1 MRYAILLVSFAG
13 LVAMCPNVAWS
24 LEISWRVENPFRFF
38 ADAKVT
44 DIHRHITRKV
54 GNTSSPI
61 LASERLLAARHPF
74 GWAEGAFRQTCW
86 DLRRQSHTACGSL
99 REFVFPKS
107 HRIVARF
114 GDGSPARATCT
125 WRLEKRIG
133 RAWKG
138 RAIRRPCHEAVRMDV
153 PYPTG
158 ARITVRTSDGRAA
171 NTTVQ
176 VPDVF
181 VVGLGDSYAS
191 GEGNPDRPVRWRDDR
206 AASFGRIRDL
216 DLSGYPSRKSTSIR
230 YQGRQMIGP
239 SAFWLSQPCHRSLYS
254 HQLRVALQ
262 LALEDPHRA
271 VTFLGLSCSGAEI
284 STGLLTPW
292 KGVERFSVRQRRS
305 QIGDAA
311 VAQCG
316 GRRYRVRDY
325 ASSFTDGGRVPS
337 LDGLALQRCPPERAR
352 KIDLVLLNIGGND
365 IGFAKLVAYSI
376 LKERTPLRRLSQAT
390 DQVFA
395 PRDALQRFG
404 ELRSRF
410 KLLRRALHN
419 HLHIPWSESRR
430 IVLTAYPTIAVRSDG
445 RSICGAENQAG
456 LDGFPGYRLDPRRA
470 ARAEAVAS
478 RLNDLMREIAHKY
491 GWRFVNAHR
500 AQFAGRGICAG
511 IEGGGSRVQDELR
524 LPRWTGRNWFP
535 YRPSLY
541 RPYSQR
547 QRWMRTSNDAFL
559 TAHIDLS
566 SDVRQRLRRG
576 RRRNGPQDLL
586 KASTFGGAFH
596 PTAEGQAAIA
606 DSVLPLAR
614 KVISSVGRGD

>member
-1 MRYAILLVSFAG
+1 MPYAILLVSLAG
-13 LVAMCPNVAWS
+13 LIAMCPNTAWS
-24 LEISWRVENPFRFF
+24 LEISWRLENPFRLF
-38 ADAKVT
+38 ADTEVT
-44 DIHRHITRKV
+44 DIHRRVSREV
-54 GNTSSPI
+54 GYTSSPV

-74 GWAEGAFRQTCW
+74 GWAESSFRQTCW

-99 REFVFPKS
+99 RDFVFPKS
-107 HRIVARF
+107 HRIVARV
-114 GDGSPARATCT
+114 SHASQARAMCI
-125 WRLEKRIG
+125 WRLERRVG
-133 RAWKG
+133 QAWKG
-138 RAIRRPCHEAVRMDV
+138 RAIRRPCHEAVRMNV
-153 PYPTG
+153 PFPTG
-158 ARITVRTSDGRAA
+158 ARITVRASGGKAA
-171 NTTVQ
+171 NTRVR
-176 VPDVF
+176 VRDVF
-181 VVGLGDSYAS
+181 IVGLGDSYAS
-191 GEGNPDRPVRWRDDR
+191 GEGNPDRPVRWRDDK

-216 DLSGYPSRKSTSIR
+216 DLSGFPARKSTSIR

-284 STGLLTPW
+284 TSGLLTPW
-292 KGVERFSVRQRRS
+292 KGVERFPVKLRRS

-316 GRRYRVRDY
+316 GKGYGIRNY
-325 ASSFTDGGRVPS
+325 ASSFMDGGRVPS
-337 LDGLALQRCPPERAR
+337 LEGLALQRCPSERAR

-365 IGFAKLVAYSI
+365 IGFAKLIAYSI
-376 LKERTPLRRLSQAT
+376 LKDRTPLRRLSQAT
-390 DQVFA
+390 DQAFA
-395 PRDALQRFG
+395 PRDAMQRFG

-419 HLHIPWSESRR
+419 HLHIPWNESGR
-430 IVLTAYPTIAVRSDG
+430 IVLTAYPTIAVKRDG

-456 LDGFPGYRLDPRRA
+456 LDGFPGYRLDPRRTA
-470 ARAEAVAS
+470 HSETVGK
-478 RLNDLMREIAHKY
+478 RLNDLMREVARKY
-491 GWRFVNAHR
+491 GWRFAITHR

-547 QRWMRTSNDAFL
+547 QRWMRTSNDAYL

-576 RRRNGPQDLL
+576 RQRNGPQDLL

-596 PTAEGQAAIA
+596 PTAEGQAVIA
-606 DSVLPLAR
+606 DAVLPLAR
-614 KVISSVGRGD
+614 KAISSVGRND

>member
-1 MRYAILLVSFAG
+1 MRYAILLVSLAG
-13 LVAMCPNVAWS
+13 LIAMCPNVAWS
-24 LEISWRVENPFRFF
+24 LEISWRLENPFRFF

-44 DIHRHITRKV
+44 DIHRRIAREV
-54 GNTSSPI
+54 GNNSSPI
-61 LASERLLAARHPF
+61 LASERLLSARHPF
-74 GWAEGAFRQTCW
+74 GWAESSFRQTCW

-99 REFVFPKS
+99 RDFVFPKS
-107 HRIVARF
+107 HRIIARVHNASSA
-114 GDGSPARATCT
+114 GGVCI
-125 WRLEKRIG
+125 WQLEKQVG

-138 RAIRRPCHEAVRMDV
+138 RAIRRPCREAVRLDV

-158 ARITVRTSDGRAA
+158 ARITVRTSGGKAV
-171 NTTVQ
+171 NTNVK
-176 VPDVF
+176 VRDVF
-181 VVGLGDSYAS
+181 IVGLGDSYAS

-206 AASFGRIRDL
+206 SASFGRIRDL
-216 DLSGYPSRKSTSIR
+216 DLSGYPARKSTSIS

-254 HQLRVALQ
+254 HQLRVALH

-284 STGLLTPW
+284 TSGLLIPW
-292 KGVERFSVRQRRS
+292 KGVERFPVRNRQS
-305 QIGDAA
+305 QIGKAA

-316 GRRYRVRDY
+316 GSRYVTRNY

-376 LKERTPLRRLSQAT
+376 LKDRTPLRRLSQAT
-390 DQVFA
+390 EQAFA
-395 PRDALQRFG
+395 PRDAMQKFG

-419 HLHIPWSESRR
+419 HLHIPWNESGR
-430 IVLTAYPTIAVRSDG
+430 IVLTAYPTIAVKEDG
-445 RSICGAENQAG
+445 RSICGTENQAG
-456 LDGFPGYRLDPRRA
+456 LDGFPGYRLDPQRA
-470 ARAEAVAS
+470 ARAEIVGK
-478 RLNDLMREIAHKY
+478 RLNELIGETARKY
-491 GWRFVNAHR
+491 GWRFAITHR

-511 IEGGGSRVQDELR
+511 VESDHDRVKDELR
-524 LPRWTGRNWFP
+524 LPRWTGRDWFP

-541 RPYSQR
+541 RPYAQR

-566 SDVRQRLRRG
+566 SDIRQRLRRG

-606 DSVLPLAR
+606 DAVLPLAR
-614 KVISSVGRGD
+614 KVVSSANPGG